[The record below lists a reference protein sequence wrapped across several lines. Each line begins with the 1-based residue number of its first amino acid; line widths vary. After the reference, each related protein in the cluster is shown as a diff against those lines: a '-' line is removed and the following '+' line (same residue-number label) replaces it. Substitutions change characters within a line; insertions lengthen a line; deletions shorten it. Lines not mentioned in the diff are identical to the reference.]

1 MSLTERVPLTTSIT
15 IGKTDYDELTLVEP
29 TSAHILDAREE
40 AEKVVMTEE
49 GPALVASPALV
60 GQHILRRQICVGD
73 YKGVDLAILKRLSP
87 QDLARVQ
94 AKADELDARAAIR
107 AQEAL
112 AALDK
117 RGRTGEQDGRD

>member
-1 MSLTERVPLTTSIT
+1 MPERVPLTTPIK
-15 IGKTDYDELTLVEP
+15 IGKIDYDELTLVEP

-40 AEKVVMTEE
+40 AEKVVMTAD

-73 YKGVDLAILKRLSP
+73 FKGVDLDILKRLSP

-94 AKADELDARAAIR
+94 DKADEMDIQAAIR
-107 AQEAL
+107 AQETL

-117 RGRTGEQDGRD
+117 RGRSGEQDDRG

>member
-1 MSLTERVPLTTSIT
+1 MTERVPLTTPIK
-15 IGKTDYDELTLVEP
+15 IGKTDYDELTLVESS
-29 TSAHILDAREE
+29 SAHILDAREE
-40 AEKVVMTEE
+40 SEKVVMTAD

-60 GQHILRRQICVGD
+60 GQHILRRQICVGEL
-73 YKGVDLAILKRLSP
+73 KGVDLAILKRLSP

-107 AQEAL
+107 AQETL

>member
-1 MSLTERVPLTTSIT
+1 MTERVPLTTPLT

-73 YKGVDLAILKRLSP
+73 LKGVDLAILKRLSP

-117 RGRTGEQDGRD
+117 RGRTGEQDG